1 MSTRE
6 TIWRQRAG
14 LLVVAGTFF
23 VANLGFLLGSRS
35 ITSARRQALEER
47 RTTLAHEVAARE
59 AEATKLGAQRDR
71 LAQVSSVIDEFYGR
85 RVGSRRETL
94 APIVEEV
101 HAVMQKVGVVPA
113 AISYSTTPLANLPLS
128 QMLIGFHFDSD
139 YARFKR
145 LLAAFEANRR
155 WIIVREVG
163 LSRTEVPG
171 QVAVRLVLA
180 TYFSGEESVPVAPV
194 APAPAS
200 PARRTVRTVERTVE
214 R

>member
-1 MSTRE
+1 VRTRE
-6 TIWRQRAG
+6 SIWRQRAG
-14 LLVVAGTFF
+14 LLFVAGIFF
-23 VANLGFLLGSRS
+23 AANLTFLLGSRS

-47 RTTLAHEVAARE
+47 RTALSRDVASRE
-59 AEATKLGAQRDR
+59 AEAARLGGQRDR

-101 HAVMQKVGVVPA
+101 HAVMQKIGVAPVT
-113 AISYSTTPLANLPLS
+113 ISYSMAPLKTLPLS

-139 YARFKR
+139 YAHFKQ

-155 WIIVREVG
+155 WIVVRDVS
-163 LSRTEVPG
+163 LNRKTDVPG
-171 QVAVRLVLA
+171 EVQVGLVLA
-180 TYFSGEESVPVAPV
+180 TYFSDESVPAPL
-194 APAPAS
+194 APPS
-200 PARRTVRTVERTVE
+200 PARRNVSTIERTVE